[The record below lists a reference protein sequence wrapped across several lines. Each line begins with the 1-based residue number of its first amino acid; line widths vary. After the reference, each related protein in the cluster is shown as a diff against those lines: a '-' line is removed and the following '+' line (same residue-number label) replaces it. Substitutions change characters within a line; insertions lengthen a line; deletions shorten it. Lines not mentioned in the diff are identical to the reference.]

1 MPFWGSKPTAS
12 NGDASQAA
20 APAPSQGPGL
30 MGQMAATAGGVAV
43 GNVVGHGLTQAIFGG
58 DESKPAPAAA
68 PTPPPAQAPVAPA
81 SCPMHQQP
89 PPPPT
94 PVAEPAQPALCS
106 FEAAEFVRCA
116 NGASDLTVCQELLNT
131 LKQCRVNYGLAAPSE
146 MPPSPPVEIPAAEMH
161 PVELPPAE
169 LPDAE
174 LAPPA

>member
-1 MPFWGSKPTAS
+1 MPFWGSKPATS

-43 GNVVGHGLTQAIFGG
+43 GNVVGHGLSQAIFGG

-68 PTPPPAQAPVAPA
+68 PAPPPPPPAPVAPA

-89 PPPPT
+89 PPM

-116 NGASDLTVCQELLNT
+116 NGASDLTMCQELLNT
-131 LKQCRVNYGLAAPSE
+131 LKQCRFNYGLAAPSE
-146 MPPSPPVEIPAAEMH
+146 MPPSPTAEMH